1 MYMLGGY
8 TSPARHCCHR
18 LCALQAQ
25 DFLTR
30 QDWTIAR
37 EELQAY
43 YNKDA
48 PVHQR
53 RCVIPTQVSS
63 PNMFV
68 HLGLMIDTDPV
79 FCKGEARPN
88 AHRPGTPAS
97 TEVLHFE

>member
-1 MYMLGGY
+1 MLGGY
-8 TSPARHCCHR
+8 ASLGRHRCNR

-53 RCVIPTQVSS
+53 RCVIPTQVTS
-63 PNMFV
+63 PRMFIF
-68 HLGLMIDTDPV
+68 LGLMMSTDPV
-79 FCKGEARPN
+79 LCKGKLVLMPIAR
-88 AHRPGTPAS
+88 AL
-97 TEVLHFE
+97 EVLRFE

>member
-1 MYMLGGY
+1 MYVLGGY
-8 TSPARHCCHR
+8 TTPGRHCCHR

-63 PNMFV
+63 PCMFIF
-68 HLGLMIDTDPV
+68 LGLMM
-79 FCKGEARPN
+79 
-88 AHRPGTPAS
+88 
-97 TEVLHFE
+97 